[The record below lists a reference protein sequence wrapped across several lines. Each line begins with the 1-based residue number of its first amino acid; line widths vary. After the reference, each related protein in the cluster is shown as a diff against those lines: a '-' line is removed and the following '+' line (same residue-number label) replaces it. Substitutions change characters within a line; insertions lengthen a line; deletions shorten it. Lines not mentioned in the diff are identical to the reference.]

1 MRSSKRTPDDFSTE
15 IQAHL
20 DLETD
25 RLIADGMAPAEARLA
40 ARKAFGSVAAAE
52 ERYFESTR
60 ALWLDQLRQDVRVAA
75 RSITKYPVAAI
86 VAVASL
92 AFGIGAM
99 TTTLMVRD
107 VIFGK
112 PPRLYQRPAELSL
125 LLVARP
131 DSPGGLYPY
140 ESTVPA
146 TVYNAWRA
154 TAPPGTAIAAA
165 TPGRIREVRIAD
177 RTENVRVR
185 TASPDLFA
193 VLGVGPAAGRTFS
206 DAPALPNTARP
217 AVLSRR
223 VWFGL
228 FQDSP
233 DAIGSTIWIDG
244 EPHTIAGVMPDGF
257 WFAEMNAAIWVPFDR
272 ARLTRDDL
280 VLAVARRPPDVS
292 AASLAAALQPAVD
305 ADAAQRPVSERQ
317 RRVVTRAVAGTPLGA
332 SMALLLPYV
341 LGASVALTLLIACA
355 NVAMLMIAQ
364 WTAREHEIAIRAS
377 LGASRGRIVRAL
389 LTEAVLLAVAG
400 GALGIAA
407 TFALRG
413 ILVYRAG
420 VSMAQFDLSIDPS
433 LYVQS
438 ALITLASGIA
448 AGLLPALYETRR
460 LHTNPLNSLAA
471 SDRVRQRWRHA
482 LVVVEIT
489 VTIALLVE
497 TGGMIN
503 GYQRSLGA
511 DMGFDR
517 RPLLAAQVENT
528 RGLRLAAMLD
538 VMRRLPGVS
547 AAAAATGV
555 PFMGSGIKQRLSADG
570 AAGGAVAVDRIAA
583 TPGLFATLG
592 VPLLTGRDFTTA
604 DAAASRVAIVNEA
617 LAKLLFPAGNAVGG
631 LVRFAGGGDPVAI
644 VGVAGDYATSQF
656 QPRHTAP
663 RLFVP
668 LALDDTATKRV
679 QVVIRATGDPAPL
692 VPALRKEIRGALA
705 GTVVAG
711 AFTYDQVARIGAQE
725 ILVGTAPLVPLIAI
739 GMLLTTAGIYGVL
752 AFAIAR
758 RSRELAV
765 RVAIGA
771 TGRDLV
777 RLVTAHSLRL
787 VVFGTTL
794 GIGVTF
800 ALSRIVRASGGAGG
814 VYDPDWPSF
823 VVPVA
828 IVAVIGA
835 AATWIP
841 SRRALRINP
850 AVVLRD
856 S

>member
-1 MRSSKRTPDDFSTE
+1 MRSRKRTPGDFSTE
-15 IQAHL
+15 IHSHL

-25 RLIADGMAPAEARLA
+25 RLIADGMAPEAARLA
-40 ARKAFGSVAAAE
+40 ARKSFGSVAAAE

-99 TTTLMVRD
+99 TTTLLVRD
-107 VIFGK
+107 VIFRK
-112 PPRLYQRPAELSL
+112 PPRLYQRPSELSL

-131 DSPGGLYPY
+131 DRPGVYPF
-140 ESTVPA
+140 ESTVPGS
-146 TVYNAWRA
+146 VYNAWRA
-154 TAPPGTAIAAA
+154 TSPPGTAIAAA
-165 TPGRIREVRIAD
+165 TPGCVREVRIAD

-193 VLGVGPAAGRTFS
+193 LLGVGPAVGRTFS
-206 DAPALPNTARP
+206 DAAALPNAARP

-223 VWFGL
+223 IWLGL

-244 EPHTIAGVMPDGF
+244 EAHTIVGVMPEDF
-257 WFAEMNAAIWVPFDR
+257 WFAEMNATIWVPFDA
-272 ARLTRDDL
+272 ARLTHDDL

-305 ADAAQRPVSERQ
+305 ADAAQRPESERQ

-332 SMALLLPYV
+332 SMAVLLPYV

-389 LTEAVLLAVAG
+389 LTEAVLLAAAG

-413 ILVYRAG
+413 IVVYRTG
-420 VSMAQFDLSIDPS
+420 VSLSLFDLSIDPA

-438 ALITLASGIA
+438 ALITLAAGIA

-460 LHTNPLNSLAA
+460 LHANPLKLLAA

-482 LVVVEIT
+482 LVVVEIS

-503 GYQRSLGA
+503 GYQRSLAA

-517 RPLLAAQVENT
+517 RPLLAAQVENP
-528 RGLRLAAMLD
+528 RGLHLAAMLD
-538 VMRRLPGVS
+538 VVMRIPGVS
-547 AAAAATGV
+547 AAAAASGV
-555 PFMGSGIKQRLSADG
+555 PFMGSGSKQRLSADA
-570 AAGGAVAVDRIAA
+570 AAGGVVAVDRIAA
-583 TPGLFATLG
+583 TPGLFSTLG
-592 VPLLTGRDFTTA
+592 VPLVTGRDFTSA
-604 DAAASRVAIVNEA
+604 DSATSGVAIVNEA
-617 LAKLLFPAGNAVGG
+617 LAKLLFPAGNAVGSV
-631 LVRFAGGGDPVAI
+631 VRFEGGGDPVAV
-644 VGVAGDYATSQF
+644 VGVAGDYSTSQF
-656 QPRHTAP
+656 EPRHTAP

-668 LALDDTATKRV
+668 LPLDDAATKRV
-679 QVVIRATGDPAPL
+679 QVVIRAAADPAPL
-692 VPALRKEIRGALA
+692 VPALRREIRGRLA
-705 GTVVAG
+705 GAVVAG
-711 AFTYDQVARIGAQE
+711 AFTYDQVARVGAQE

-787 VVFGTTL
+787 VVLGTAL
-794 GIGVTF
+794 AIGITF
-800 ALSRIVRASGGAGG
+800 ALSRIVRATGGAGG

-850 AVVLRD
+850 AVVLRNT
-856 S
+856 